1 MLDGKVKQR
10 KVMERARSLTKRS
23 VTVPQSR
30 SKMAE
35 KLSKIADDMRGKV
48 YASALE
54 NSACGCFEYQ
64 SGWILV
70 SIFRTGEAEVS
81 VFHYNKHES
90 PALEQAIKESMPDW
104 YEVKAEAE
112 KDMR

>member
-1 MLDGKVKQR
+1 MIAKYNQR

-30 SKMAE
+30 SKRDE
-35 KLSKIADDMRGKV
+35 KLYKVADDMRGKV
-48 YASALE
+48 YASSLE
-54 NSACGCFEYQ
+54 NSAYGCYKYQ
-64 SGWILV
+64 SGWILF

-81 VFHYNKHES
+81 VIHYNKHES
-90 PALEQAIKESMPDW
+90 PALEQAIKESMPDL
-104 YEVKAEAE
+104 YEVKVEAE